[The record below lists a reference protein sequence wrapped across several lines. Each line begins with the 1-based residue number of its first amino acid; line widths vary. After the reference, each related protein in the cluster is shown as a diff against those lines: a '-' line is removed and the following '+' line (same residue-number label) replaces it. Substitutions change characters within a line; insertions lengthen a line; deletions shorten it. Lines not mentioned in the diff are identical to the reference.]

1 MQYRTVPKTGDQLS
15 VLGFGCMRLP
25 QKGQG
30 IEEDRAIKQIRYA
43 IDNGV
48 NYLDT
53 APPYHGGE
61 SEVILGKALADGYR
75 EKVKI
80 ATKLTHFLLRGPED
94 MQKTLDL
101 QLKKLQTDHI
111 DYYLLHSLDAA
122 SWRRLQEFNAISFL
136 DNAKAEGKILNAG
149 FSFHGSLPI
158 FKEIIDAYDWAMC
171 QIQYNFL
178 DEQLQ
183 AGTEGLQYAAYTKLG
198 DNGNGT
204 TSWWSFSRKTSKRS

>member
-61 SEVILGKALADGYR
+61 SEVILGKALAYGYR

-111 DYYLLHSLDAA
+111 DYYS
-122 SWRRLQEFNAISFL
+122 SSFIRRCKLE
-136 DNAKAEGKILNAG
+136 
-149 FSFHGSLPI
+149 
-158 FKEIIDAYDWAMC
+158 EIARI
-171 QIQYNFL
+171 
-178 DEQLQ
+178 
-183 AGTEGLQYAAYTKLG
+183 
-198 DNGNGT
+198 
-204 TSWWSFSRKTSKRS
+204 